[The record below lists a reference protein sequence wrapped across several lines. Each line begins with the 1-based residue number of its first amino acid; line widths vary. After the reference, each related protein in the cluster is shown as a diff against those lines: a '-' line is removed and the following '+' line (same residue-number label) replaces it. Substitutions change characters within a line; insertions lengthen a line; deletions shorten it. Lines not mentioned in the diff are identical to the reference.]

1 MDVAVEDELDD
12 DAGDDVGDDVAVAV
26 AVAVG
31 GDDVVAELLEVGVAL
46 PGVSDGVLLG
56 DELDDGV
63 GDDECPRSGSMTRG
77 LGAGTLPG
85 ASRVTTIAVA
95 TPASARPL
103 TAAVTRR
110 ALPPRR
116 NSVRRR
122 SRRSAGRAARCAARE
137 LTGAPA

>member
-1 MDVAVEDELDD
+1 VGEPLDVEVAVDD
-12 DAGDDVGDDVAVAV
+12 GVVDDVGDAV

-31 GDDVVAELLEVGVAL
+31 VDVDVVAELLEVGVAL
-46 PGVSDGVLLG
+46 PVLLEGVLLG
-56 DELDDGV
+56 EELDDGV
-63 GDDECPRSGSMTRG
+63 GEDECPRSGSMTRG

-122 SRRSAGRAARCAARE
+122 SRKSAGSAARWAASE